1 MSAGAERHERL
12 ASELESHDLLSW
24 LDLSVVE
31 MERGRVVFALPF
43 DEKFANIASGT
54 VHGGITATVI
64 DTASGFAL
72 RTTFDSPREAA
83 LTTTD
88 LNTRYVRPATDDLR
102 VEAEVVRAGRTMG
115 VTECEV
121 TSVHEGERKVVAT
134 GGTTYRLF
142 RQADGDD
149 HPAGVNGGG
158 AE

>member
-121 TSVHEGERKVVAT
+121 TSVHEGNGRSSP
-134 GGTTYRLF
+134 
-142 RQADGDD
+142 
-149 HPAGVNGGG
+149 PAGRPTGCSGRRT
-158 AE
+158 ATTTRRA